1 MLIPAIIYK
10 AEIQRKFQEYTYS
23 NDMIYYTG
31 YLGNEIPTISENN
44 DGYTFQYAIVKN
56 SKLIGYFTYCI
67 DWYTSCASRFGLF
80 SFDRG
85 NKVIGL
91 DIYREMKKIISDYRL
106 HRIEWRM
113 IGGNPVE
120 KHYDRFCNKFNGKKH
135 ILTDAVMDRQGK
147 YHDDIIYEIILIHNS
162 RNSG

>member
-1 MLIPAIIYK
+1 MLEPAILYK
-10 AEIQRKFQEYTYS
+10 DEIHKKFQEYSYS

-31 YLGNEIPTISENN
+31 YLGNELPEILENN
-44 DGYTFQYAIVKN
+44 DGYNFQYAIVKDD
-56 SKLIGYFTYCI
+56 KLIGYFIYCI

-85 NKVIGL
+85 NSTIGL
-91 DIYREMKKIISDYRL
+91 DVYREMKKLINDYRL

-120 KHYDRFCNKFNGKKH
+120 KHYDKFCKKFNGKKLV
-135 ILTDAVMDRQGK
+135 LTDAVKDRQGK
-147 YHDDIIYEIILIHNS
+147 YHEDVIYEIIL
-162 RNSG
+162 RRTEK